1 VASVIVMPTAE
12 RNLNDLIESHS
23 LPESTRERFRQ
34 SLEPLRRFPLVGAPL
49 GGRWA
54 GLRFILGPWR
64 WMIVVYRYREERD
77 AVEIITI
84 RDGRSARAP
93 RTSG

>member
-23 LPESTRERFRQ
+23 LPESTPERFRQ
-34 SLEPLRRFPLVGAPL
+34 STEPLRRFPLVGAPL

-84 RDGRSARAP
+84 RDARSARAP
-93 RTSG
+93 RSSG